1 MQSAATFSFTK
12 EEKVTY
18 SLLVRCR
25 CTIAVVVEVLAVYMN
40 FVFLG
45 VSALFGGL

>member
-25 CTIAVVVEVLAVYMN
+25 CALAALAEVLAARIN
-40 FVFLG
+40 FVF
-45 VSALFGGL
+45 F